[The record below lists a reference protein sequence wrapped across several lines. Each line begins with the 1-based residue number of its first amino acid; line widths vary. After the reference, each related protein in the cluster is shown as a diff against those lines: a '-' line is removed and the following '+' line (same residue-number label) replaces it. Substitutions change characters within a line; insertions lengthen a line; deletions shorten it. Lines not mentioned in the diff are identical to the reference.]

1 MNTNELDKALKEW
14 AVRNRPA
21 DAALADLDAKIRRA
35 LAAAPAAPAVRG
47 ERGVFRGTAA
57 RWLAAAA
64 ALALLVG
71 GGWHGAKLRSA
82 ARAAANGN
90 GSAALADFT
99 AEQLAVRRDIL
110 DEMESLFAGQV
121 RWVRLDAGGMRLG
134 LAQEPAAPQPQAQRL
149 AVRTVVVVR
158 EPNQK
163 NWRTVWSSDVLTTA
177 EEYVDI
183 ASETGAAAGG
193 LEMWVHRLPD
203 GRYVVDAGIDWPE
216 ARLPRAYETQV
227 LSAGKPARILTQMAA
242 DREYRVYQSIEPLA
256 NGNG

>member
-1 MNTNELDKALKEW
+1 MKTNELDRALKEW
-14 AVRNRPA
+14 AARNRPT
-21 DAALADLDAKIRRA
+21 DAALADLEAKIRGN

-64 ALALLVG
+64 ALALLA
-71 GGWHGAKLRSA
+71 GGWWHGTKLRSA
-82 ARAAANGN
+82 DRAAANGN

-121 RWVRLDAGGMRLG
+121 RWIRLDAEGMRLG
-134 LAQEPAAPQPQAQRL
+134 LAQDAAAPQPQAQRL

-158 EPNQK
+158 EHDQQ
-163 NWRTVWSSDVLTTA
+163 NWRTVWSSDVLTMA

-183 ASETGAAAGG
+183 APESDASGG

-203 GRYVVDAGIDWPE
+203 GRYVVDAGVDWPE

-242 DREYRVYQSIEPLA
+242 GREYRVYQSIEPLA